1 MLSLTLVVCLAAL
14 DGYDTSQPEDLAALL
29 DPIRAEHHLPSLAG
43 AILTADKLVALGAV
57 GTRIAGEDVPVTAND
72 VYHLGS
78 CTKAM
83 TATLLGLLLEQGRLR
98 LDQPLRELLP
108 EAYATARP
116 DYHDVTL
123 AQLLAHRAGL
133 VANLNYQSYASADS
147 RRAAR
152 AQLAADALR
161 HEPTSPPGTAR
172 LYSNVGFILA
182 GHVAER
188 LLEQDWETAIAERLF
203 GPLGITTGGFGTPD
217 LLGLKLAPW
226 PHELQDGV
234 AKALKPGSWT
244 DNREVVGPAGR
255 VHMNLADWSRFVALH
270 LRGAAGRDDLL
281 RASTIQALQQSGA
294 DEGYSC
300 GWGRTQRGWAD
311 GLALTHS
318 GSNTLNHCVVWAA
331 PSKGFAVLAATNVA
345 GEGAAQGTDQAC
357 WQMIQKYLE

>member
-1 MLSLTLVVCLAAL
+1 LE
-14 DGYDTSQPEDLAALL
+14 GYGTSQPEDLAALL
-29 DPIRAEHHLPSLAG
+29 EPIRAEHDLPSLAG

-57 GTRIAGEDVPVTAND
+57 GTRIAGEDVPVRRDD

-83 TATLLGLLLEQGRLR
+83 TATLLGILVEEGKLR

-116 DYHDVTL
+116 DYQNVTL
-123 AQLLAHRAGL
+123 AQVMAHRAGL
-133 VANLNYQSYASADS
+133 VANLNYQSYAKADTI
-147 RRAAR
+147 RAAR
-152 AQLAADALR
+152 EQFCADALQ
-161 HEPTSPPGTAR
+161 HEPTSAPGTDR
-172 LYSNVGFILA
+172 LYSNVGFIIA

-188 LLEQDWETAIAERLF
+188 ILDQDWETAIAQRIF

-217 LLGLKLAPW
+217 LLGLKIAPW
-226 PHELQDGV
+226 PHELKDGL

-244 DNREVVGPAGR
+244 DNREVLGPAGR

-281 RASTIQALQQSGA
+281 KAATIQALQDCGA

-300 GWGRTQRGWAD
+300 GWGRTERGWA
-311 GLALTHS
+311 GGVALTHT
-318 GSNTLNHCVVWAA
+318 GSNTLNFCAVWAS
-331 PSKGFAVLAATNVA
+331 PSKGFAVLAATNIA
-345 GEGAAQGTDQAC
+345 GDAAAKGVDQAC
-357 WQMIQKYLE
+357 WQMIQKHLKTL